1 MTVSTGNK
9 KADKI
14 RRQLFTIMEENDRV
28 LARVVDLFLL
38 LWISLNVFVV
48 LLESVAE
55 LNEEYGVFFQQ
66 FEIVSVVIFTLE
78 YVLRLWVCTERAE
91 FAEGA
96 VGRVRYAST
105 SMALVDLAAILPFY
119 LPLLFPF
126 DARMLRLIRLV
137 RLMRLLKVIR
147 YSESLRVFTDVYRMK
162 KSELAMV
169 FLVILFLLVM
179 ASAVIY
185 HVEQEA
191 QPEAFSSIPAAM
203 WWGVATLTTVGY
215 GDIYPIT
222 PLGKFFGAIIALL
235 GIGLFALPAGILG
248 SGFVGALRRK
258 SSGRFYCPHCS
269 EEITR
274 Q

>member
-1 MTVSTGNK
+1 MAEKTK
-9 KADKI
+9 
-14 RRQLFTIMEENDRV
+14 QLIFEIMEGEDRI
-28 LARVVDLFLL
+28 LARIVDLFLL

-48 LLESVAE
+48 LFESVTE
-55 LNEEYGVFFQQ
+55 LNEDYGEIFQE
-66 FEIVSVVIFTLE
+66 FEIISVAIFSLE
-78 YVLRLWVCTERAE
+78 YILRLWVCTEREE
-91 FAEGA
+91 FAGA
-96 VGRVRYAST
+96 NGRLRYVVT
-105 SMALVDLAAILPFY
+105 PMALVDLAAILPFY

-137 RLMRLLKVIR
+137 RLLRLLKVIR
-147 YSESLRVFTDVYRMK
+147 YSESLRIFTDVYRMK

-169 FLVILFLLVM
+169 FMVILFLLVF

-185 HVEQEA
+185 HVEHEA

-222 PLGKFFGAIIALL
+222 PQGKFFGAIIALL

-258 SSGRFYCPHCS
+258 ASSKFYCPHCN

-274 Q
+274 K

>member
-1 MTVSTGNK
+1 
-9 KADKI
+9 
-14 RRQLFTIMEENDRV
+14 MEENDRV

-55 LNEEYGVFFQQ
+55 LNEEYGMFFQQ
-66 FEIVSVVIFTLE
+66 FEIVSVVIFSLE

-96 VGRVRYAST
+96 VGRVRYAFT
-105 SMALVDLAAILPFY
+105 SMALIDLAVILPFY

-126 DARMLRLIRLV
+126 DARILRLIRLV

-147 YSESLRVFTDVYRMK
+147 YSESLRVFYRRLPDEEERTWNGLPRD
-162 KSELAMV
+162 S
-169 FLVILFLLVM
+169 LF
-179 ASAVIY
+179 A
-185 HVEQEA
+185 
-191 QPEAFSSIPAAM
+191 
-203 WWGVATLTTVGY
+203 
-215 GDIYPIT
+215 GDGFGSYLPDYTARQI
-222 PLGKFFGAIIALL
+222 FGAIIALL

-274 Q
+274 K

>member
-1 MTVSTGNK
+1 MASNAK
-9 KADKI
+9 
-14 RRQLFTIMEENDRV
+14 RLLFEVIEEDDRS
-28 LARVVDLFLL
+28 LARGIDIFLL
-38 LWISLNVFVV
+38 LLILLNVLVV
-48 LLESVAE
+48 LLESVAG
-55 LNEEYGVFFQQ
+55 LNEKYGEIFHHFEMISVLVF
-66 FEIVSVVIFTLE
+66 SLE
-78 YVLRLWVCTERAE
+78 YVLRLWVCTERGE
-91 FAEGA
+91 FAEGRG
-96 VGRVRYAST
+96 GRLRYVVT
-105 SMALVDLAAILPFY
+105 PMALVDLAAILPFY

-137 RLMRLLKVIR
+137 RLLRLLKVIR
-147 YSESLRVFTDVYRMK
+147 YSESLRIFTDVYRMK

-169 FLVILFLLVM
+169 FLVILFLLVF

-191 QPEAFSSIPAAM
+191 QPVAFSSIPAAM

-215 GDIYPIT
+215 GDIYPVT
-222 PLGKFFGAIIALL
+222 PLGKFFGGIIALL

-258 SSGRFYCPHCS
+258 SNSKFYCPHCS

-274 Q
+274 K